1 MEASCERNPN
11 PTAQQEE
18 EEITISV
25 RIIKTVS
32 AKINKS
38 ETVARLKTLLREEEG
53 VQECLQQFFMQGGTR
68 LEDDKRL
75 LDYGI
80 HGHCTLNAFVENS
93 VPFMLSVRIPSPN
106 KKSVI
111 VEVRGQDTIN
121 TVKAVIQAKENIPP
135 NHHTLFYNGKQ
146 LEEDKTLASL
156 GIRGHS
162 TLHMIFNPKETLKV
176 YVKTLT
182 GETVGTQVRILYT
195 ILDVKTVVESKVGY
209 PVKVLEFGGKMLEDS
224 ETVSFYNIRD
234 GSILEILPPATQI
247 FIKWGGKSTGIEV
260 FLWETVKNLKEAIF
274 KKLGV
279 PVHVQ
284 KLVFEGKTMIDSQE
298 LASYGVRKDSNIQ
311 LSAKFFMVL

>member
-75 LDYGI
+75 VDYGI

-106 KKSVI
+106 KK
-111 VEVRGQDTIN
+111 
-121 TVKAVIQAKENIPP
+121 AVIQAKENIPP
-135 NHHTLFYNGKQ
+135 NQHTLFYNGKQ

-176 YVKTLT
+176 HVKTLT
-182 GETVGTQVRILYT
+182 GEAVETQVRILYT

-224 ETVSFYNIRD
+224 ET
-234 GSILEILPPATQI
+234 I
-247 FIKWGGKSTGIEV
+247 FIKWGGKSTGVEV

-311 LSAKFFMVL
+311 LSAKFFMVI